1 MTQLT
6 THTVAHRLKTVA
18 LLAGAFALAGC
29 ESNSSVAPDSNT
41 SLRIASPAQPGL
53 STETAEGLSIAGS
66 NGTLV
71 LTNIQLIVDEF
82 ELENDDDDC
91 DDDDDRDDD
100 RNNRDCA
107 EFELELFLA
116 NVPLGSGAAMIANDR
131 IPAGT
136 YTTLDFEVENLDDDE
151 GGEDGRR
158 IAELLAE
165 LRSTYADW
173 PSEASMMIE
182 GTFTPTDGEAQPFRA
197 YFDAEVEI
205 EKKFATPLV
214 IDDNSAGITLEL
226 RPDLWFRNA
235 NGTVRNLALS
245 DYAST
250 QTLIEFEVELDRGI
264 KLEFDD

>member
-6 THTVAHRLKTVA
+6 THTVAHRLKSVA
-18 LLAGAFALAGC
+18 LLAGAFALAAC
-29 ESNSSVAPDSNT
+29 EGNGSIAPDSNT
-41 SLRIASPAQPGL
+41 SLRMISPAQPGI
-53 STETAEGLSIAGS
+53 STETAAGLSIAGS

-71 LTNIQLIVDEF
+71 LSNIQLIVDEF

-91 DDDDDRDDD
+91 DDDRDDN
-100 RNNRDCA
+100 RNGRDCA
-107 EFELELFLA
+107 EFELELFIA
-116 NVPLGSGAAMIANDR
+116 DVPLGSGSVMIANDR

-136 YTTLDFEVENLDDDE
+136 YTELEFKVENLDDDE

-165 LRSTYADW
+165 LRSKYADW

-182 GTFTPTDGEAQPFRA
+182 GTFTPTNGEAQPFRA

-214 IDDNSAGITLEL
+214 IDDNSVGITLEL
-226 RPDLWFRNA
+226 RPDLWFRNS
-235 NGTVRNLALS
+235 NGTVRNLALA
-245 DYAST
+245 DYATTSK
-250 QTLIEFEVELDRGI
+250 LIEFEVEFEKGI
-264 KLEFDD
+264 KVDFDD